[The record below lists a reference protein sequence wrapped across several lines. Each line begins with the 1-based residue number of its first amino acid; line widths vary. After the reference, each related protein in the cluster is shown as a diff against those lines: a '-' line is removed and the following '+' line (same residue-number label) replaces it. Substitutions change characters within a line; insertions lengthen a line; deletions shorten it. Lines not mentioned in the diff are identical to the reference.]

1 LRANAVT
8 RRQFFYSFGRLAGG
22 AYDGFN
28 NAVLGL
34 YVSAFTNNPF
44 IIGYLGN
51 TRTMEGAVIQP
62 LVGRW
67 SDRTASPLGR
77 RRPFILVAAPLS
89 VFFLLLIPFLGHTG
103 RRLALPLV
111 AVSIMLFSV
120 TWNVAADPY
129 DALMVDMTPPRRRP
143 VFNAIL
149 NIVSLAGQVGIVLF
163 VSIASLR
170 ENNIPDTVF
179 YVCAAL
185 ILASYAIVFLG
196 VREPRRRTEVAG
208 REEAISFHSY
218 IGEIRGCREAFKLL
232 AGVFFLWNGSSAV
245 LPFLTIFIVKNMH
258 ATKSQALTVYVVAI
272 LASAICMYPFGRLGA
287 RHGSRPFIVLG
298 TVLLIIAAGFGL
310 VVPSYTWLFPEAI
323 LIGTGFAATNALT
336 YPYLSQLVPAS
347 RIGVFTG
354 LKTSFQ
360 AAALPV
366 SILATGTIVA
376 CFGYRSIFAVLA
388 VMMACDLA
396 CLLSIDEVE
405 AQRQVKDSERDPVSA
420 GTVKS
425 QLNTKKKPEAGLIGA

>member
-1 LRANAVT
+1 VRANAAT

-51 TRTMEGAVIQP
+51 TRTLEGAVIQP

-103 RRLALPLV
+103 RQLALPLV

-120 TWNVAADPY
+120 TWNMAADPY
-129 DALMVDMTPPRRRP
+129 DALMVDITPPRQRP

-170 ENNIPDTVF
+170 ENDIPDTVF
-179 YVCAAL
+179 YVCAVL

-196 VREPRRRTEVAG
+196 VREPRQRAEVAG
-208 REEAISFHSY
+208 PHESISLHSY
-218 IGEIRGCREAFKLL
+218 LGEIRGCREAFKLL

-245 LPFLTIFIVKNMH
+245 LPFLTIFIVKSMH

-287 RHGSRPFIVLG
+287 RHGSRPVIVLG
-298 TVLLIIAAGFGL
+298 TVLLIIAAGLGL
-310 VVPSYTWLFPEAI
+310 VVPSYAWLFPEAI

-347 RIGVFTG
+347 RIGIFTG

-360 AAALPV
+360 ALALPV

-376 CFGYRSIFAVLA
+376 CFGYRSIFAILA

-405 AQRQVKDSERDPVSA
+405 AQRQVKDGERDPVSA

-425 QLNTKKKPEAGLIGA
+425 QLNTKKKPAAGLIGA